1 MNQESQKT
9 GETPEKHRL
18 GQRLEELALAIFLVM
33 SGGLWLAPDAWV
45 PDGAWLAGAGLILLG
60 LNAARSLNG
69 LPLSGFGI
77 VAGVAALA
85 AGGGRILG
93 REHLFVPMLLIFLGA
108 FMIVKATARSGNT
121 DGSVRSSYGG

>member
-1 MNQESQKT
+1 MAHGWPES
-9 GETPEKHRL
+9 G
-18 GQRLEELALAIFLVM
+18 I
-33 SGGLWLAPDAWV
+33 
-45 PDGAWLAGAGLILLG
+45 ILLG

-69 LPLSGFGI
+69 LRLSGFGI

-108 FMIVKATARSGNT
+108 AMIVKAVAANRNA
-121 DGSVRSSYGG
+121 DEAVRSFVK